1 MPQPQSLSP
10 VDTRDTQAALTEAL
24 AIRANGGVPLLIDPR
39 APINPELL
47 ATPVPAAAAWA
58 ALTSGTT
65 GAPKIVVRSAHSW
78 QVAFEPL
85 NTELGLHPIDGLWM
99 PVHQVSSMALFSAAW
114 AHDSGFNLV
123 IPQPHDLGL
132 TRATVAHVTPIWLD
146 KLVRY
151 LEAEEPSTIRAV
163 LVGGDRLAPALA
175 ARAQEV
181 GLRVITYVG
190 AAELSFVA
198 WDTGSGLRAFSGV
211 NLRIVDDQLWVA
223 SPQTAL
229 QVIGGSLSRCVDQGI
244 EWVTVGDRVRERPDG
259 VLEFLGRVDGAILTA
274 GATVVP
280 GDVETVINAHP
291 EVTAS
296 LVLGQPDAMLGQR
309 VVAWV
314 EGTADLTELRTWARS
329 RLPKAAQ
336 PVQWRRVDH
345 LPRTVSGKIRRV
357 VPEETCLASS

>member
-1 MPQPQSLSP
+1 MRLHQSLSP
-10 VDTRDTQAALTEAL
+10 VNINDAKAALAEAL
-24 AIRANGGVPLLIDPR
+24 AIRASGGVPVLTDPR
-39 APINPELL
+39 APIRDEHLRAPLPPE
-47 ATPVPAAAAWA
+47 AAWA
-58 ALTSGTT
+58 AQTSGTT

-85 NTELGLHPIDGLWM
+85 NTELDLRPGDGLWM
-99 PVHQVSSMALFSAAW
+99 PVHQVSSMALFSATW
-114 AHDSGFNLV
+114 AHESGLDLV
-123 IPQPHDLGL
+123 IPQPGDLGL
-132 TRATVAHVTPIWLD
+132 TRATAAHVTPIWLE
-146 KLVRY
+146 KLVEY
-151 LEAEEPSTIRAV
+151 LEADEPSTIRTV
-163 LVGGDRLAPALA
+163 LVGGDRLTPTLETR
-175 ARAQEV
+175 ARQV

-198 WDTGSGLRAFSGV
+198 WDTGSGLRAFPGV
-211 NLRIVDDQLWVA
+211 HLRIIDEQLWVA

-229 QVIGGSLSRCVDQGI
+229 QVIGGSLARCVDDGT

-274 GATVVP
+274 GATVIP
-280 GDVETVINAHP
+280 ADVEAVLNAHP
-291 EVTAS
+291 DVTAS

-309 VVAWV
+309 VVAWI
-314 EGTADLTELRTWARS
+314 EGSATVTQLRVWVRS